1 MEYFVTGATGFVGSH
16 VVEKLVEQ
24 KDEVI
29 ALTRDRSNASHLPDE
44 ATIIEGD
51 ITEKESIRDGM
62 TGVDGVFHIAGWYR
76 IGPGPRRAGHAERI
90 NVDGTR
96 TVLELVDELDI
107 PKAVYTSTIAINSDT
122 DGEVVDESYRYDGNH
137 ISVYD
142 RTKWQA
148 HYEVAK
154 PMADE
159 GVPVVIIQP
168 GIVYGPGDTS
178 DLRPMWRDYLQEDL
192 PVIPRDVDACWDHV
206 EDTAQAHLLAMEHG
220 KEGEEYIVCG
230 EQRTF
235 VEMFELAEAITGV
248 PAPRSVSP
256 LLFRALAPAMKV
268 AERFVRPPEGFESE
282 FLYRMGGTTWLGDN
296 TKAKRELGLEH
307 RPIEEGLREYLE
319 WELDQLE
326 AEGETSKEPTQEATP
341 DKAV

>member
-1 MEYFVTGATGFVGSH
+1 MGRLHARNAREAGAELVAAADVAPAAREQFAETFDVATFEDYGEMYDSVG
-16 VVEKLVEQ
+16 
-24 KDEVI
+24 
-29 ALTRDRSNASHLPDE
+29 P
-44 ATIIEGD
+44 
-51 ITEKESIRDGM
+51 
-62 TGVDGVFHIAGWYR
+62 DGVSVTTPNAFHA
-76 IGPGPRRAGHAERI
+76 PAAVHA
-90 NVDGTR
+90 
-96 TVLELVDELDI
+96 LDRDV
-107 PKAVYTSTIAINSDT
+107 AAY
-122 DGEVVDESYRYDGNH
+122 
-137 ISVYD
+137 
-142 RTKWQA
+142 
-148 HYEVAK
+148 VAK

-192 PVIPRDVDACWDHV
+192 PVIPRDVDVCWDHV